1 MPLEVKR
8 LAFKFGR
15 QSCGWQQRQICWM
28 KLSVTWHEEISVE
41 LKNIVKMLE
50 WCTVVVAKQPLWLR
64 SSLWLQF
71 KPQQIA
77 AGAAYLAAKSLNM
90 DLTSCQNLWQEFQT
104 PPSVLKGM
112 QILMLHIA

>member
-1 MPLEVKR
+1 M
-8 LAFKFGR
+8 
-15 QSCGWQQRQICWM
+15 
-28 KLSVTWHEEISVE
+28 
-41 LKNIVKMLE
+41 
-50 WCTVVVAKQPLWLR
+50 
-64 SSLWLQF
+64 WLQF

-112 QILMLHIA
+112 QILMLKIALFSKFQIVYFFEPFQTCKLLPPACSYMLIHCLIADVVQQLMELF